1 MTLTY
6 NKDTHMND
14 ELVDVIRIELDEMTN
29 ADTHIQFSAKRKI
42 EGILLALSV
51 MNEDEWRIKRVN
63 AFDTEIYFVEDETGK
78 ERIVP
83 AFVDKLLK

>member
-1 MTLTY
+1 MMLTY

-14 ELVDVIRIELDEMTN
+14 ELVDVIRIELDRMMN
-29 ADTHIQFSAKRKI
+29 ADARFSAKRKI

-51 MNEDEWRIKRVN
+51 MNEDEWNIKSVN

>member
-6 NKDTHMND
+6 SKDTHMND
-14 ELVDVIRIELDEMTN
+14 ELVDVIRIELDKMMN
-29 ADTHIQFSAKRKI
+29 ADTRLLAKRKI
-42 EGILLALSV
+42 EGILLAISV
-51 MNEDEWRIKRVN
+51 MNEDEWNIKSVN

>member
-6 NKDTHMND
+6 NKDTYMND
-14 ELVDVIRIELDEMTN
+14 ELVDVIRIELDKMMN
-29 ADTHIQFSAKRKI
+29 ADTRFSAKRKI
-42 EGILLALSV
+42 EGILLAISV
-51 MNEDEWRIKRVN
+51 MNEDEWNIKRVN